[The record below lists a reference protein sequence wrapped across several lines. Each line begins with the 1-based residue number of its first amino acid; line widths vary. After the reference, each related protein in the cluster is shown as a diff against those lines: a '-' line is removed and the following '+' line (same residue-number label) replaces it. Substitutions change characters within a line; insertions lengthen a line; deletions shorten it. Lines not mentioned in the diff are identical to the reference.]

1 MTDSY
6 QTISE
11 SDIDV
16 QNIQD
21 TLVQG
26 AQMLQE
32 EMQQGSPEQQLQQQA
47 QPPEEESTDPR
58 AQEQWGIGGV
68 VKELQSAFLGGV
80 QDTVSSA
87 VTLPERAID
96 MFNGEMAEEMKT
108 DEGYDAEWDNRFVS
122 KTNPS

>member
-26 AQMLQE
+26 AQMFQD
-32 EMQQGSPEQQLQQQA
+32 EMQQG
-47 QPPEEESTDPR
+47 
-58 AQEQWGIGGV
+58 
-68 VKELQSAFLGGV
+68 
-80 QDTVSSA
+80 
-87 VTLPERAID
+87 
-96 MFNGEMAEEMKT
+96 
-108 DEGYDAEWDNRFVS
+108 
-122 KTNPS
+122 